1 MSLWISSL
9 KQLEPA
15 KHLFSPLLWD
25 FMEAAWPSPI
35 SLVVPRGEE
44 ILLLPSSL
52 ESFGFETATLSHAS
66 LQRHMLRGDISGKII
81 VFGLT
86 YIRKCHVTLSLC
98 R

>member
-15 KHLFSPLLWD
+15 RHLFTPLLWD

-44 ILLLPSSL
+44 TLVLPSSL
-52 ESFGFETATLSHAS
+52 ESFGFETPTLSPATPHAPWWYLMVVRPWCLGGRTTFS
-66 LQRHMLRGDISGKII
+66 A
-81 VFGLT
+81 V
-86 YIRKCHVTLSLC
+86 
-98 R
+98 

>member
-15 KHLFSPLLWD
+15 RHLFTPLLWD

-35 SLVVPRGEE
+35 SLVIPRGEE
-44 ILLLPSSL
+44 TLLWRDLGL
-52 ESFGFETATLSHAS
+52 EFPKTLSPCHPRVSRRDIPATATVLGLVQISDSAS
-66 LQRHMLRGDISGKII
+66 AW
-81 VFGLT
+81 
-86 YIRKCHVTLSLC
+86 C